1 VPTFH
6 VTISERRRRTIAR
19 DEAERRHVIR
29 EVATIAGERLI
40 SFGLPDDH
48 LHTVLRTRAI
58 GYAARDLRALLERLR
73 PGLELNAPHVEAIEG
88 PEQLGNVLRYHLR
101 QPSHHRMDVHQAS
114 YAGSCFPDLVGA
126 RLLPSFSP
134 ARLLEELPGFRL
146 RDVFPVV
153 GLEPEPLVEAS
164 DHALRR
170 VGVARL
176 VDLVTSVFALPEG
189 LPGASHE
196 STRARTLA
204 ATTARR
210 VGLRLSDLA
219 EVLGITRQAA
229 SQLSR
234 RKASAH
240 DLVALRR
247 RLALEEA
254 VRGVGLRYPV
264 DGWRA

>member
-1 VPTFH
+1 MPSFH

-29 EVATIAGERLI
+29 EVATIAGERLL

-48 LHTVLRTRAI
+48 LHTVLRTHAI
-58 GYAARDLRALLERLR
+58 GYAARDLHALLERLR
-73 PGLELNAPHVEAIEG
+73 PGLELNAPHIE
-88 PEQLGNVLRYHLR
+88 PLKDAEHLGNVLRYHLR

-126 RLLPSFSP
+126 RLLPAFTP
-134 ARLLEELPGFRL
+134 ARLLAELPGFRL
-146 RDVFPVV
+146 RDVFPIV

-176 VDLVTSVFALPEG
+176 VDLVASVFALPDG
-189 LPGASHE
+189 LPGASVAV
-196 STRARTLA
+196 TRARALA

-234 RKASAH
+234 RKAAAH

-247 RLALEEA
+247 RLALEEV
-254 VRGVGLRYPV
+254 VRGVGPRYPV
-264 DGWRA
+264 NEWNA

>member
-1 VPTFH
+1 M
-6 VTISERRRRTIAR
+6 
-19 DEAERRHVIR
+19 R
-29 EVATIAGERLI
+29 EVATTAGERLI

-48 LHTVLRTRAI
+48 LHAVLRTRAV
-58 GYAARDLRALLERLR
+58 GYAARDVRALLERLR
-73 PGLELNAPHVEAIEG
+73 PELELSAPHIEPIKG
-88 PEQLGNVLRYHLR
+88 SEHLGNVLRDHLR

-134 ARLLEELPGFRL
+134 GRLVAELPGFRL
-146 RDVFPVV
+146 RDIFSVV

-164 DHALRR
+164 DDALRW

-176 VDLVTSVFALPEG
+176 ADLVASVFALPDG
-189 LPGASHE
+189 LPGASDAL
-196 STRARTLA
+196 TRARTLA

-234 RKASAH
+234 REAAAS
-240 DLVALRR
+240 DLLALRR
-247 RLALEEA
+247 RLALEEV

-264 DGWRA
+264 ASQG